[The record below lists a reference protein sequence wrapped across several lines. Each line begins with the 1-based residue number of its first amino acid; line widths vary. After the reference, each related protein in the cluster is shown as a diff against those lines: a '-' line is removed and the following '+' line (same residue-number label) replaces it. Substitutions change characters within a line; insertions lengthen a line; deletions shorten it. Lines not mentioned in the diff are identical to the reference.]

1 MAAGLKGVLSSLLIF
16 GIFLRIAASYTP
28 IKHQSTLRLDEFQLQ
43 LNVFEHKQQNFTEYA
58 MSQIVDNK
66 GAIDNGRRTLYHKP
80 ITSPNTYR
88 FILILLV
95 SGDIAENPGPVRN
108 RRLYETC
115 QK

>member
-43 LNVFEHKQQNFTEYA
+43 FIVFEYKQPNFTEYV

-66 GAIDNGRRTLYHKP
+66 GAIDNGRRKFYPKP